1 MKKYI
6 NSYIY
11 KKLNKKVINNMYGQ
25 CIYNKAIIALFNIC
39 PLLENFYIFLFNY
52 ILQNI
57 FSTNI
62 KIIFIMKNNNDYVFV
77 TNGNSCITFSF
88 EKYTQIFPYIW
99 IDL

>member
-39 PLLENFYIFLFNY
+39 PLLENFYIFYLIIY
-52 ILQNI
+52 YKIYSLQI
-57 FSTNI
+57 
-62 KIIFIMKNNNDYVFV
+62 
-77 TNGNSCITFSF
+77 
-88 EKYTQIFPYIW
+88 
-99 IDL
+99 